1 VLTITKKVSLMIH
14 GMHCTACAL
23 NIEKSLL
30 KMKGVNSADV
40 NFVAGKA
47 EISYDSSKVS
57 QGDLIDKISKLGY
70 HAMPMTEG
78 HHHAEITPKS
88 EIIHQRNMFLLS
100 VVLSIPILLISMF
113 FMDMPYRAVIL
124 FLLATP
130 VQFIAGL
137 QFYKGTF
144 FALKNRTSD
153 MNTLIALG
161 TSAAYFYS
169 VATAFFIKGDMYFE
183 TSALLITFVLL
194 GEWLEAFARGK
205 TSDAIKKLMG
215 LSPKTAT
222 VLRKDKEL
230 NVPIDEVNVG
240 DILIVKPGEK
250 IPVDGIVV
258 FGDSSVDESM
268 ITGESIPVEKKKGSK
283 VIGGTINKN
292 GSLNFRATAV
302 GEGTALSQ
310 IIKIVEEAQSSKAP
324 IQRFADAVSAKFVPA
339 VVLVALFTFVI
350 WLIVGQTF
358 QFSLINTI
366 AVLVIACP
374 CALGLATPTAIMV
387 GTGKGASSG
396 ILIKNSIALENSS
409 GLKTIVFD
417 KTGTLT
423 KGKPSVTDIFPVD
436 KRKELL
442 MFAASIEKRSEHP
455 LAEAIVAK
463 ARQEKIKIHKVS
475 GFRSVPG
482 KGIVCKLLRKDVAFG
497 NKKLMDE
504 KKISTK
510 SLELKASEL
519 QSKGKTVMY
528 LSIGKKA
535 VGLIAVADTITD
547 YAMPAVRELNLM
559 GIDTIMIT
567 GDNAT
572 TANAIAK
579 QVGIKKVLAEVL
591 PEQKAEEIKKLQKLG
606 QKVGAVGDGI
616 NDAPMLAQADIG
628 IAIGTGTDV
637 AIETGDIVLIKND
650 VRDVSKAIKLSKSTL
665 SKIKQNMFWALF
677 YNSVGIPIAAGVLYP
692 SFGILLR
699 PEIAAFAMAMSSVS
713 VVTNSLLLKLK
724 KI

>member
-1 VLTITKKVSLMIH
+1 MKTSLMIH

-23 NIEKSLL
+23 NIEKTLR
-30 KMKGVNSADV
+30 KADGVNSADV
-40 NFVAGKA
+40 NFVSGKA
-47 EISYDSSKVS
+47 DIEYNPS
-57 QGDLIDKISKLGY
+57 KISQEGLMQKIMQIGY
-70 HAMPMTEG
+70 HAMPTSEG
-78 HHHAEITPKS
+78 HHHADITSKS
-88 EIIHQRNMFLLS
+88 EITHQRNMFFLS
-100 VVLSIPILLISMF
+100 VALSIPALLISMF
-113 FMDMPYRAVIL
+113 FMDLPYRSIIL

-130 VQFIAGL
+130 VQFVAGL
-137 QFYKGTF
+137 QFYKGAF
-144 FALKNRTSD
+144 YALKNKTSD

-205 TSDAIKKLMG
+205 TSNAIKKLMG

-222 VLRKDKEL
+222 VLRMGKEL

-240 DILIVKPGEK
+240 DVLMVKPGEK
-250 IPVDGIVV
+250 IPVDGIVI

-283 VIGGTINKN
+283 VIGGTLNKN
-292 GSLNFRATAV
+292 GSLNFRATAI

-310 IIKIVEEAQSSKAP
+310 IIKIVEDAQSSKAP
-324 IQRFADAVSAKFVPA
+324 IQKFADAVSAKFVPA
-339 VVLVALFTFVI
+339 VIIAALVTLI
-350 WLIVGQTF
+350 LWLLAGQSF
-358 QFSLINTI
+358 QFSLINAI

-423 KGKPSVTDIFPVD
+423 KGKPAVTDVFPES
-436 KRKELL
+436 KYKEIL
-442 MFAASIEKRSEHP
+442 MVAASIEKQSEHP

-463 ARQEKIKIHKVS
+463 ARQKKIKIHAVKS
-475 GFRSVPG
+475 FRSIPG
-482 KGIVCKLLRKDVAFG
+482 KGIVGKILRKEVMLG
-497 NKKLMDE
+497 NKKLMSDR
-504 KKISTK
+504 KISTK
-510 SLELKASEL
+510 LLELKSSEL
-519 QSKGKTVMY
+519 ESNGKTVMY
-528 LSIGKKA
+528 LAIGKKA
-535 VGLIAVADTITD
+535 VGIIAVADTITE
-547 YAMPAVRELNLM
+547 YAVPAIRELSSM

-567 GDNAT
+567 GDNAI
-572 TANAIAK
+572 TANAIAN
-579 QVGIKKVLAEVL
+579 QVGITEVLAEVL
-591 PEQKAEEIKKLQKLG
+591 PEQKAEEIKKLQQLG

-650 VRDVSKAIKLSKSTL
+650 VRDVAKAIKLSRATL
-665 SKIKQNMFWALF
+665 GKIKQNMFWALF
-677 YNSVGIPIAAGVLYP
+677 YNVIGIPIAAGVLYP
-692 SFGILLR
+692 MLLR

-713 VVTNSLLLKLK
+713 VVTNSLLLKMQK
-724 KI
+724 VDV